1 MKCVFL
7 ELVHLLRVKWQT
19 MKCVFLELVP
29 LKGKMADYEM
39 RFLRIGSS

>member
-1 MKCVFL
+1 
-7 ELVHLLRVKWQT
+7 

-39 RFLRIGSS
+39 CFLRIGTPLKGKMADYEMCFLRIGSS